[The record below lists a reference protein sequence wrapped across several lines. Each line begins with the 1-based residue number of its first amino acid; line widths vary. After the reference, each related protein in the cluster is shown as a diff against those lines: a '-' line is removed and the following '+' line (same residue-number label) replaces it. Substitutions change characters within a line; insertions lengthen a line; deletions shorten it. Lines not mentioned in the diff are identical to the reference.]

1 MAIFK
6 ANHVKRGKDATKRA
20 KASIRYIQHRR
31 GKDGEKISRTL
42 FNSYGPM
49 DRQEAYSIIDEA
61 AKGAYFYRFIISPD
75 PKREDHQHDL
85 DMRDIATQTMLA
97 LEERLGVHIEWVGAT
112 HADHAPHLH
121 AHLIA
126 VVPKRLYVK
135 DFQALRQRATEASL
149 EQREFLDLVRGH
161 KRERPY
167 PLPAFA
173 SRPRSI
179 APGNARYTAG
189 LTYPALGNSRY
200 ARRQARAQ
208 RTHAFGHAPR
218 GRPYSGLLTCTCPR
232 CQAVHVHTTRN
243 PVHTCS
249 CRLSLH
255 TTKALSLTRE
265 QGRERERRL

>member
-6 ANHVKRGKDATKRA
+6 ANHVKRGIDAGKRA
-20 KASIRYIQHRR
+20 KASIRYIQNRR

-61 AKGAYFYRFIISPD
+61 KKGAYFYRFIISPD
-75 PKREDHQHDL
+75 PKREDHHHDL

-97 LEERLGVHIEWVGAT
+97 LEERLGVPIEWVGAT

-135 DFQALRQRATEASL
+135 DFQALRYRATEASL

-167 PLPAFA
+167 RAPAFA
-173 SRPRSI
+173 RAKQSAGRWGRYDRHASASSRSHSNP
-179 APGNARYTAG
+179 P
-189 LTYPALGNSRY
+189 L
-200 ARRQARAQ
+200 
-208 RTHAFGHAPR
+208 RT
-218 GRPYSGLLTCTCPR
+218 CVCPR
-232 CQAVHVHTTRN
+232 CNAVHIHTSRD
-243 PVHTCS
+243 PAHRCS
-249 CRLSLH
+249 CGVVLH
-255 TTKALSLTRE
+255 TKKALSLSRE
-265 QGRERERRL
+265 RGRERERFL